1 MTRLNSAVTPESLQ
15 AMKTGGEMNLAQQKL
30 NQDAAARNQ
39 QAQIANAK
47 LQMDR
52 EAQDQSMAMGV
63 ANMDMQRARMQ
74 QQAQLSAD
82 RLAFDKE
89 AQDYNRNFQREQ
101 FAEETRR
108 YEEGK
113 ELEAKALKRS
123 QDLEIARI
131 QMKISIAEKGF
142 EASQAEIQKLND
154 LADERDDLMARITAA
169 EADQKGER
177 EKFDQALPGSVKKIA
192 DQLSGG
198 QEISTRAL
206 INVGAQT
213 DATNFFMNVETYG
226 GQEAP
231 IGGAV
236 TDTTQ
241 YINPY
246 AGFGIVGA
254 VTGALDSR
262 DAAIMGAIGEDTPAT
277 NLFDVGEDPTEEYI
291 VETDF
296 GKHISVANPYQT
308 KNITD
313 LGLRLE
319 RRYAEQIANSLIT
332 NDQKK
337 SALFTEHLV
346 EAFKS
351 ASEMSNMSSKEK
363 AEGAQ
368 GIIGRLNNAAT
379 QFGINPVVLGDVLN
393 GIKKD
398 ASARTNAYLA
408 GGWHTKKLVDI
419 DPDEMVNASGGTD
432 GNLSR
437 SLEHLVGSRWFNQ
450 GNIAG
455 ILALGSAA
463 TTTEET
469 LVSLNKLSGE
479 TKQFGVE
486 EFINIIGDRGF
497 IDENNDGI
505 IQKGEG
511 LGGLMDMAQGLVG
524 GKDDLEALEEQ
535 MDAFKTR
542 ESRGVG
548 RAEVES
554 ASAEQKAQIEELTK
568 LLDTLRGMD

>member
-39 QAQIANAK
+39 QADIANAK

-52 EAQDQSMAMGV
+52 EAQDQSVAMGV
-63 ANMDMQRARMQ
+63 AGMDMQRARMQ

-89 AQDYNRNFQREQ
+89 AQDYNRNFQRQ
-101 FAEETRR
+101 QVAEETRR
-108 YEEGK
+108 YDEEK
-113 ELEAKALKRS
+113 ETAERHLKRS

-131 QMKISIAEKGF
+131 QMKIAIAEKGF

-154 LADERDDLMARITAA
+154 LADERDDLMARITTAQ
-169 EADQKGER
+169 ADQKGDR

-192 DQLSGG
+192 DQLASGE
-198 QEISTRAL
+198 EISNRVL

-213 DATNFFMNVETYG
+213 DATNFFYNVKTYG

-236 TDTTQ
+236 TDTAQ
-241 YINPY
+241 YINPF
-246 AGFGIVGA
+246 AGFGIVGS

-262 DAAIMGAIGEDTPAT
+262 DAAIMGSIGEDTPAT
-277 NLFDVGEDPTEEYI
+277 NLFDVDQDPTEE
-291 VETDF
+291 F
-296 GKHISVANPYQT
+296 GEIPGTGLSATANSYGT

-319 RRYAEQIANSLIT
+319 RRYAEQIATSLIPS
-332 NDQKK
+332 DQKNA
-337 SALFTEHLV
+337 ALFTEHLV

-351 ASEMSNMSSKEK
+351 SSEMSNMSSKEK

-379 QFGINPVVLGDVLN
+379 QFGINPVVLGDVLS
-393 GIKKD
+393 GIKED

-408 GGWHTKKLVDI
+408 GGWHTKELVDI

-463 TTTEET
+463 TTTDET
-469 LVSLNKLSGE
+469 LVSLNKLMGGDRQFSGE
-479 TKQFGVE
+479 
-486 EFINIIGDRGF
+486 EFMNIIGDRGF
-497 IDENNDGI
+497 IDEDGDGI
-505 IQKGEG
+505 IQRGEG
-511 LGGLMDMAQGLVG
+511 LGDLMDMAQGLVG
-524 GKDDLEALEEQ
+524 GKDALEAYDIE

-568 LLDTLRGMD
+568 LLDTLRDMD